1 MLHPDTH
8 LEETGLEDEEIGLGL
23 EEMGLEEEFGLT
35 VDEGVS
41 NLRGF
46 VIIKTSW
53 KLY

>member
-8 LEETGLEDEEIGLGL
+8 LEETGLEEEEIGLEL

-41 NLRGF
+41 HF
-46 VIIKTSW
+46 SDFC
-53 KLY
+53 